1 MSTARMPHEAAT
13 SPAGAWSPFSQRVFS
28 VMWTAVLIGNI
39 GTWMRDV
46 GAGWLMTSLSPSAT
60 MVALVQVAGTLPV
73 FLLALPAGALADLV
87 NRRKLLIGV
96 NLMLMAVALALG
108 VVTQAGAMT
117 PPLLVTLLALGG
129 IGSALL
135 TPVMQSLTPLQ
146 VPRRDLRAAIA
157 LSSMGMN
164 VARAIGPALGGAI
177 IAASSVAVAFYLDAL
192 SYLFVIAALL
202 WWKGAATPASSEPPE
217 AFGSAMRTGLR
228 YALHAPDLR
237 RVLLRAAA
245 FFVFASAYWALLPL
259 IARRELGGGAG
270 YYGIVLASIGAGA
283 VAGAVLLPRWRA
295 RFSSEVTLRAGTALT
310 ALVLVALA
318 LLRHQVLAVVILAL
332 AGAAWIAV
340 LTTANTA
347 AQTALPNWVRG
358 RGLAIYLTVFFGAMT
373 AGSLVWGQLADT
385 LGVRPALGVAAVLG
399 FASLLV
405 AWWAPI
411 ADAER
416 DLTPSMHW
424 PEPAFAL
431 DGPIDAPVMVSIE
444 YHVDVADRQAFLAAL
459 HALAGER
466 RRNGATFW
474 QVWEDAATPG
484 RFSETFVE
492 PSWQEHMRHHHRVTV
507 ADADVQVKVASFHR
521 GDGPPTVVH
530 WVMSQPSDPV

>member
-1 MSTARMPHEAAT
+1 MTAA
-13 SPAGAWSPFSQRVFS
+13 SAWSPFSRRVFA

-46 GAGWLMTSLSPSAT
+46 GAGWLMTGLSPSAT

-108 VVTQAGAMT
+108 VVTQVGAMT
-117 PPLLVTLLALGG
+117 PPLLVALLALGG

-146 VPRRDLRAAIA
+146 VPRQELRAAIA

-177 IAASSVAVAFYLDAL
+177 IAASSVAVTFYLDAL
-192 SYLFVIAALL
+192 TYLFVIAALL
-202 WWKGAATPASSEPPE
+202 WWKGAATPASSESPE
-217 AFGSAMRTGLR
+217 AFGAAMRTGVR

-237 RVLLRAAA
+237 RVLLRASA
-245 FFVFASAYWALLPL
+245 FFIFASAYWALLPL
-259 IARRELGGGAG
+259 IARRELGGSAS

-283 VAGAVLLPRWRA
+283 VAGAALLPKWRT
-295 RFSSEVTLRAGTALT
+295 RFSAEVTLRAGTALT
-310 ALVLVALA
+310 ATVLFALA
-318 LLRHQVLAVVILAL
+318 MLRDQALAVVAMAL
-332 AGAAWIAV
+332 AGAAWISV

-347 AQTALPNWVRG
+347 AQTALPSWVRG

-373 AGSLVWGQLADT
+373 AGSLVWGQLADAF
-385 LGVRPALGVAAVLG
+385 GVRPTLGVAAVLG
-399 FASLLV
+399 CVSLLV
-405 AWWAPI
+405 GWFAPI
-411 ADAER
+411 TDSER

-424 PEPAFAL
+424 PEPAFSL
-431 DGPIDAPVMVSIE
+431 GDSTDAPVMVSIE
-444 YHVDVADRQAFLAAL
+444 YHIDVADRQTFLEAL
-459 HALAGER
+459 YALSAER
-466 RRNGATFW
+466 RRDGATFW

-484 RFSETFVE
+484 RFSETFIE

-521 GDGPPTVVH
+521 RSDPPTVVH
-530 WVMSQPSDPV
+530 WVMSQPGYPA